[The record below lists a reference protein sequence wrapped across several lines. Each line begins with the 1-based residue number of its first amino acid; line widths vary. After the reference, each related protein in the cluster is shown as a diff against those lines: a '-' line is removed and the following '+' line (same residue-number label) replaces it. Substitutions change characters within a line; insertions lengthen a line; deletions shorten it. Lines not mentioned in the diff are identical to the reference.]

1 MTGTVIAIAILFT
14 ACVLFAF
21 FAGRLIAETEV
32 ESRALGGALII
43 VCIIL
48 GSIMIA
54 ITAFTIEEYKN
65 YTTAAQAEYI
75 DYDKVDI
82 QVIKKNDKVTEITY
96 TYDGE
101 TIHMPIKGDN
111 SND

>member
-1 MTGTVIAIAILFT
+1 MGYTIVVAILFT
-14 ACVLFAF
+14 LCVLLAF
-21 FAGRLIAETEV
+21 FSGKLLDDCDV

-43 VCIIL
+43 FGIIL
-48 GSIMIA
+48 GAIA
-54 ITAFTIEEYKN
+54 IAIVGFNNEYQEN
-65 YTTAAQAEYI
+65 YLSTSQAEYI

-82 QVIKKNDKVTEITY
+82 QVTKKNGKVSEITY

-101 TIHMPIKGDN
+101 TIHLPIKGDN